1 MGEKFQSMAEHMH
14 WISSVPL
21 GITIATI
28 GLIGNSLSV
37 LIWYRILKKRIDAH
51 PSTSIF
57 LIALGIAD
65 FCYLL
70 LFILT
75 QSLPAAGTGLKSFGL
90 FFSYK
95 KALPPELLHT

>member
-1 MGEKFQSMAEHMH
+1 MAEHMH

-37 LIWYRILKKRIDAH
+37 LIWYRILKKRVDSH
-51 PSTSIF
+51 SSTSIF

-75 QSLPAAGTGLKSFGL
+75 QSLPAAGTR
-90 FFSYK
+90 
-95 KALPPELLHT
+95 

>member
-37 LIWYRILKKRIDAH
+37 LIWYRILKKRIDSH
-51 PSTSIF
+51 SSTSIF

-75 QSLPAAGTGLKSFGL
+75 QSLPAAGTR
-90 FFSYK
+90 
-95 KALPPELLHT
+95 